1 MITIDLI
8 ELFKVIGLFII
19 QGLDSYCRER
29 YDQFFYQRLFAKNQ
43 EEFYE
48 LLIEP
53 VPEQSNV
60 FSIEEV
66 AEVNYTKSDIEG
78 TPVEDLFNNLQVELA
93 GESKRINYDDRPSY
107 PDEEDCLTLNDLNNE
122 WHVTIDDEYVSSAN
136 AKIKDELI
144 GIQKWT
150 VNVIGEEKQY
160 IHVSDGDRIWL
171 DVGNYASKITVGDII
186 SVELDRQLEKIEIRE
201 VSILHHFSEDYMIY
215 DETDAYMNV
224 SHHERLAM

>member
-1 MITIDLI
+1 MITIDLV

-29 YDQFFYQRLFAKNQ
+29 YDQFFYQRLYERNQ
-43 EEFYE
+43 TEFNE
-48 LLIEP
+48 LIIEQ
-53 VPEQSNV
+53 VPDESNV
-60 FSIEEV
+60 FSIENVSEV
-66 AEVNYTKSDIEG
+66 IYTKSDIEG
-78 TPVEDLFNNLQVELA
+78 TPVEDLLHNLQVELA
-93 GESKRINYDDRPSY
+93 DDSNLNNYDDWPSY
-107 PDEEDCLTLNDLNNE
+107 PDDEDCLTVHDLNNE
-122 WHVTIDDEYVSSAN
+122 YQVNIDDEYVSSAN

-171 DVGNYASKITVGDII
+171 DVGNYASKIAVGDII
-186 SVELDRQLEKIEIRE
+186 SVELDRQLEKIEIRQ

-215 DETDAYMNV
+215 DETDAYMNI